1 MHKRWWGNWRALAV
15 LAALAGIL
23 VMAGLVAGE
32 GETRLVPIGAGYE
45 EDTLMLFAAQ
55 AAEHDTDGHVLIRVL
70 PITYHFNAYD
80 ISRRIRREN
89 LELAGERAQQI
100 EDACAAVVAGGQT
113 CEATVVDMMIRRDA
127 ENPDRVAE
135 LGPEVDGFYI
145 LGGEQTLGMLVIANT
160 PSEAA
165 LAARFAAGAAVGGNS
180 AGAAVISRYMIGG
193 YTGDNFAWHGLHEG
207 AVDLWYG
214 ADDTDRRGLI
224 FGQPQAVIDQH
235 VLERGRTARLLTAM
249 VGKPGDKLAIGYDW
263 GTGGVIDETGLAR
276 DVVGWYA
283 AIALDGETYGAAA
296 NAQYVG
302 GDPAILSIHDV
313 AYHVLP
319 AGPYDYDLTTRRPVV
334 DGLAQDAPD
343 ISGRDFAHLL
353 APAGAGALFIGG
365 DVSNDLRGEVL
376 TAFVDAANDTG
387 GPVIVLSAA
396 PRQPAALGFA
406 RFWRNR
412 LRNLGLDAR
421 PQLVALTPTTD
432 FATLAGRLDG
442 ASAIFFTGRDQALM
456 AELVAWMEAGGSAAA
471 LRAWWLAGGVLMA
484 DNAAAAALGPHMT
497 AEPSP
502 TSATVE
508 WQSSD
513 TFLDGYLTMAPGLG
527 LVDAVIEP
535 RVLYDYLYG
544 RLVSHVMAD
553 PAMVAVGLER
563 GSGLHITGDR
573 VAVIGQEAAFVVDG
587 RYAQTMA
594 VGDNGAFAATWLLI
608 DTFPTGTALA
618 E

>member
-1 MHKRWWGNWRALAV
+1 MHKKWWGNWRAWAV
-15 LAALAGIL
+15 LAALAGLLIM
-23 VMAGLVAGE
+23 VGLVAGE

-55 AAEHDTDGHVLIRVL
+55 AAEQDSDGHVLIRVL
-70 PITYHFNAYD
+70 PITYHFNAFD
-80 ISRRIRREN
+80 ISPRLRREN
-89 LELAGERAQQI
+89 LQLAQTRAAQI
-100 EDACAAVVAGGQT
+100 EEACAAIAAGGQT

-135 LGPEVDGFYI
+135 LGLEVDGFYI
-145 LGGEQTLGMLVIANT
+145 LGGDQAIAMLVIANT

-165 LAARFAAGAAVGGNS
+165 LAAGFANGAAVGGNS
-180 AGAAVISRYMIGG
+180 AGAAVISRYMIAG
-193 YTGDNFAWHGLHEG
+193 YVGNNSAWDGLHQG

-214 ADDTDRRGLI
+214 PDDTDRRGLI

-235 VLERGRTARLLTAM
+235 VLERGRTARLLQAM
-249 VGKPGDKLAIGYDW
+249 VEKPGDKLAVGYDW

-276 DVVGWYA
+276 DVAGWYA

-296 NAQYVG
+296 AAQYVG
-302 GDPAILSIHDV
+302 DAAILAIHDV
-313 AYHVLP
+313 GYHILP
-319 AGPYDYDLTTRRPVV
+319 AGPYAYDLTTRRPVV
-334 DGLAQDAPD
+334 DGVAQDAPD
-343 ISGRDFAHLL
+343 ISERSFDHLI

-365 DVSNDLRGEVL
+365 DVGNDVRGEVV
-376 TAFVDAANDTG
+376 TAFVAAANDNG

-412 LRNLGLDAR
+412 LRQQGLEAR
-421 PQLVALTPTTD
+421 PQLVALTPATD
-432 FATLAGRLDG
+432 FAALAGRLEG
-442 ASAIFFTGRDQALM
+442 AGAIFFTGRDQELM
-456 AELVAWMEAGGSAAA
+456 AELVAGMVESGSAAA
-471 LRAWWLAGGVLMA
+471 LQAWWASGGVLLA
-484 DNAAAAALGPHMT
+484 DNAAAAALGVSMT
-497 AEPSP
+497 AERSP
-502 TSATVE
+502 TSGNVE
-508 WQSSD
+508 YQSSD

-553 PAMVAVGLER
+553 PATVAVGLER
-563 GSGLHITGDR
+563 GAGLHITSAG
-573 VAVIGQEAAFVVDG
+573 VSVIGQETAFVVDG

-608 DTFPTGTALA
+608 DTFPTGTVMA